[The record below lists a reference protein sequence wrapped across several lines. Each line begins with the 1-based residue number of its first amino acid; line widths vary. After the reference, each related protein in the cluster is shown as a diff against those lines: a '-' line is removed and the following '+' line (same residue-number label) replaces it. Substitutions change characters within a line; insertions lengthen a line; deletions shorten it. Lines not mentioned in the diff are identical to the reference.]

1 MMEKMAFLFPG
12 QGSHFVGMSKG
23 LYDQYEIVKQT
34 FQEASDV
41 LGYDLAKL
49 CFDGPLSELSK
60 AKNSQP
66 AILVSS
72 VASFRVYMQELGIVP
87 QFLAGHSL
95 GEYAAFTCAG
105 AIRFADAVQLLHER
119 GQLTDEVAASGVGA
133 MSIVDGV
140 DRKLVEQECQAMM
153 QDGRQVWVSCYN
165 SPNQTAISGDS
176 DAVMELED
184 RLANHGGLATPLLA
198 SAPFHCSYMQPMA
211 DKLLD
216 KLNRLPYGF
225 FKYPVITNR
234 NAEPTA
240 HPDKVAHNLGLHLT
254 QPVQWERTMNYF
266 KHKGVTLAIEMGPKN
281 VLTNMVKANVD
292 GIEALCYGAKE
303 DRKKI
308 EQILSAY
315 PGLRKHIP
323 TIVTRS
329 MAAAVATPNR
339 NWDNEVYQEK
349 VVKSYRAIQE
359 IQDRLEETGSKP
371 SLAEMR
377 QSLDLLK
384 VILDTKQV
392 TEEEQ
397 SRWFHQIIDET
408 GTYYELS
415 DYLSP
420 SRTAEKIS

>member
-1 MMEKMAFLFPG
+1 MEKMAFLFPG

-23 LYDQYEIVKQT
+23 LYDQYTIVKQT
-34 FQEASDV
+34 FEEANDV

-49 CFDGPLSELSK
+49 CFEGTLAELSK

-72 VASFRVYMQELGIVP
+72 VASFRAYMQELGIVP

-105 AIRFADAVQLLHER
+105 AIRFPDAVQLLHER
-119 GQLTDEVAASGVGA
+119 GTLTDEVAASGVGA

-140 DRKLVEQECQAMM
+140 ESRLVEQACQEMV
-153 QDGRQVWVSCYN
+153 QEGRQVSVSCYN
-165 SPNQTAISGDS
+165 TPNQTAISGDS

-184 RLANHGGLATPLLA
+184 RLTEQGGLATPLLA

-211 DKLLD
+211 DLLLEKLS
-216 KLNRLPYGF
+216 RLPYGF

-234 NAEPTA
+234 NAEPMA
-240 HPDKVAHNLGLHLT
+240 HSEKVANNLALHLT
-254 QPVQWERTMNYF
+254 QPVQWERTMQYF

-281 VLTNMVKANVD
+281 VLTNMVKANVE

-315 PGLRKHIP
+315 PGLKKHIP
-323 TIVTRS
+323 TIITRS
-329 MAAAVATPNR
+329 LAVAVATPNR
-339 NWDNEVYQEK
+339 NWDNEEYQEK
-349 VVKSYRAIQE
+349 VVKSYRKIQG
-359 IQDRLEETGSKP
+359 IQDSLEESGAKP
-371 SLAEMR
+371 TLEQMR
-377 QSLDLLK
+377 EALDLLK
-384 VILDTKQV
+384 IILDTKQV
-392 TEEEQ
+392 PEEEQ
-397 SRWFHQIIDET
+397 THWYNQIIDET
-408 GTYYELS
+408 GTYYELNE
-415 DYLSP
+415 YLAP
-420 SRTAEKIS
+420 ARLAEKIS